1 MKLVHEKDRHFI
13 SYLMSMAPNEGH
25 GMWIAGGTPLSWYR
39 GEPTNSDI
47 DLFFEDEK
55 TYRQM
60 LSALEKH
67 RSEMDSALS
76 DFTSWIS
83 GATLRPKSTK
93 GYGVSMSKLI
103 ETRNAVTFEAH
114 SSSRDEET
122 VRRYHVQLIRRRWYP
137 MVTDLLDDF
146 DITVCQIATNLDAVH
161 TGRHFAEDVANRRLR
176 LHNVTPSTTKRLI
189 KYWVYGY
196 QPDDQLLESLLAD
209 DTQVMEASQDD
220 Y

>member
-13 SYLMSMAPNEGH
+13 SYLMAMAPNEGH
-25 GMWIAGGTPLSWYR
+25 GIWIAGGAPLSWYR
-39 GEPTNSDI
+39 GQPTSSDI
-47 DLFFEDEK
+47 DLFFRDEK
-55 TYRQM
+55 IYGQM
-60 LSALEKH
+60 LSAIET
-67 RSEMDSALS
+67 RSSELVSSLS

-83 GATLRPKSTK
+83 GATLRPKNTK
-93 GYGVSMSKLI
+93 GHSVSMSKLI

-114 SSSRDEET
+114 STSRDEDEL
-122 VRRYHVQLIRRRWYP
+122 RRYHVQLIRRRWYP
-137 MVTDLLDDF
+137 SVTDLLDDF
-146 DITVCQIATNLDAVH
+146 DITVCQIATDLDAVH
-161 TGRHFAEDVANRRLR
+161 TGRHFAEDVANMRLR

-196 QPDDQLLESLLAD
+196 QPDDQVLESLLAD

>member
-25 GMWIAGGTPLSWYR
+25 GIWIAGGTPLSWYR

-55 TYRQM
+55 TYKQM

-93 GYGVSMSKLI
+93 GYSVSMGKLI

-209 DTQVMEASQDD
+209 DTQVMEASKDD